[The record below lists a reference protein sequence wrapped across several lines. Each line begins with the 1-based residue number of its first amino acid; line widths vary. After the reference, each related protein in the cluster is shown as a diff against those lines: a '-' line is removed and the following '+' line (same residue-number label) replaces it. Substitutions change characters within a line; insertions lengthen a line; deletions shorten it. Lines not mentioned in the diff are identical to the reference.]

1 MAEPGTV
8 AGTVAQTN
16 AQGLYSN
23 SHYAGFSVS
32 SNGNDTI
39 QGSIPSRGVGF
50 NNSGV
55 VDSKEGTGMTGEH
68 DEVTGEEF
76 EGQQSTMGKQLFGM
90 DNLPESPYYTYH
102 TRELSSGKGQSVH
115 KYHGERSLGRGMN
128 MHNIRSRHYYSEGES
143 DIFTWNLN
151 AMDPNTNKSEIEKQE
166 LETIRDV

>member
-8 AGTVAQTN
+8 AGTVAQSN

-23 SHYAGFSVS
+23 HHYTGFSVS
-32 SNGNDTI
+32 ATGNDVI

-76 EGQQSTMGKQLFGM
+76 EGQQTTMGKQMFGM

-102 TRELSSGKGQSVH
+102 TRELSSGNGQSMH

-128 MHNIRSRHYYSEGES
+128 MHNIRSRHYYSETES
-143 DIFTWNLN
+143 DIFTWGLN
-151 AMDPNTNKSEIEKQE
+151 AMDPNTSKTEIEKQE